1 MSNIMDAIDSLDYVL
16 DDIENIEAPDRHKED
31 QKKMNEGVSE
41 ARKGLDLIVDAFK
54 LYEKGDSDSI
64 EKEKRKHKRV
74 RKSYSMQIKCGDLLY
89 SLYMPLLLT
98 LMNKLYV
105 ISHIRFII

>member
-64 EKEKRKHKRV
+64 EKGKEKAQEGAEVLQHADKMWRPTLQSLHAIAPD
-74 RKSYSMQIKCGDLLY
+74 SYEQALRNQSY
-89 SLYMPLLLT
+89 
-98 LMNKLYV
+98 
-105 ISHIRFII
+105 